1 MNKASEIISFWAH
14 LKPTE
19 IAFADESHEVSF
31 RELDM
36 YTRKIGFLLK
46 EKGIKRG
53 EVVGLIVPG
62 YLGWLFSLS
71 LFRLGV
77 STMVKNSLSAFSP
90 ELIPDWVIGLEQHPD
105 IGAERMIIVDEDYL
119 MKVNSSKE
127 LDVFEGFASPGDIAT
142 FFSTSGTNG
151 ETKYKAVGAQHI
163 WAEALR
169 LHSSSAFGIEGILI
183 LFQFGAGWSTQHAI
197 KCLIL
202 GKTYYHSRFT
212 DFRLPK
218 FVSKYPIRTI
228 VGSPT
233 QISSF
238 IDIQKQTGT
247 QLPLLKSVIM
257 GGSPPSDQL
266 VSRIKAQLN
275 CKIYNSYGSTEA
287 GFIAVSRLGNNEAEG
302 AWIAPQIEL
311 QIVDD
316 SDNQLP
322 SMSVGH
328 IRYRRDDMVTSYYKN
343 PTATAQ
349 FFRNGFFYPGDL
361 GFIDHAGRLLLEGRS
376 TDVLNLGGVKISPER
391 IESIALAQIGVR
403 DCAVFAALGDSGVE
417 KLCIAVVVDADFDR
431 ENFEES
437 MASKSP
443 HAIDWV
449 QIVSAIPRNETGK
462 IQRNLL
468 GAE

>member
-1 MNKASEIISFWAH
+1 
-14 LKPTE
+14 
-19 IAFADESHEVSF
+19 V
-31 RELDM
+31 
-36 YTRKIGFLLK
+36 
-46 EKGIKRG
+46 
-53 EVVGLIVPG
+53 
-62 YLGWLFSLS
+62 
-71 LFRLGV
+71 
-77 STMVKNSLSAFSP
+77 
-90 ELIPDWVIGLEQHPD
+90 
-105 IGAERMIIVDEDYL
+105 
-119 MKVNSSKE
+119 KVNASKE
-127 LDVFEGFASPGDIAT
+127 LDVFEGFASPDDIAT

-151 ETKYKAVGAQHI
+151 ETKYMAVGAQHI

-169 LHSSSAFGIEGILI
+169 MHSSSAFGVEGILI
-183 LFQFGAGWSTQHAI
+183 LFQFGAGWPTQHAI

-202 GKTYYHSRFT
+202 GKTYYHCRFT

-238 IDIQKQTGT
+238 IDIQEQTGT

-287 GFIAVSRLGNNEAEG
+287 GFIAISRLGSNEAEG
-302 AWIAPQIEL
+302 AWIAPQIDL

-316 SDNQLP
+316 NDNQLP

-343 PTATAQ
+343 PLATEL
-349 FFRNGFFYPGDL
+349 FFRNGYFYPGDL
-361 GFIDHAGRLLLEGRS
+361 GFIDHAGRLILQGRS

-403 DCAVFAALGDSGVE
+403 DCAVFASVGDSGVE

-431 ENFEES
+431 EIFKES
-437 MASKSP
+437 MAAKSP
-443 HAIDWV
+443 HAIGWV

-468 GAE
+468 ARD

>member
-77 STMVKNSLSAFSP
+77 STMVNNSLSAFSP

-119 MKVNSSKE
+119 VKVNASKE
-127 LDVFEGFASPGDIAT
+127 LDVFEGFASPDDIAT
-142 FFSTSGTNG
+142 FFSTSGTTG

-169 LHSSSAFGIEGILI
+169 MHSSSAFGVDGIFV
-183 LFQFGAGWSTQHAI
+183 LFQFGSAWSTQHAVR
-197 KCLIL
+197 CLIL

-212 DFRLPK
+212 DFRMPK

-228 VGSPT
+228 IGSPT
-233 QISSF
+233 QISAF

-247 QLPLLKSVIM
+247 QLPLLKTVIM

-266 VSRIKAQLN
+266 VSRIKAHLN
-275 CKIYNSYGSTEA
+275 CKIFNTYGSTEA
-287 GFIAVSRLGNNEAEG
+287 GFVAISALGNNEAEG
-302 AWIAPQIEL
+302 AWIAPQIDL

-316 SDNQLP
+316 NENLLP

-343 PTATAQ
+343 PSATTQ

-361 GFIDHAGRLLLEGRS
+361 GFIDHAGRLILQGRS

-391 IESIALAQIGVR
+391 IESIALAQIGVQ
-403 DCAVFAALGDSGVE
+403 DCAVFASLGDSGVE
-417 KLCIAVVVDADFDR
+417 KLCIALAVDADFNR
-431 ENFEES
+431 ESFEES

-443 HAIDWV
+443 HAIGWV
-449 QIVSAIPRNETGK
+449 HIVSAIPRNETGK

-468 GAE
+468 ARD